1 LELPQ
6 ILQAVV
12 DNFKKIPGIGEKT
25 ALRHALFLTNWGPID
40 LSSFGESLEKMGS
53 LRKCLE
59 CGIFCDEDICKLCNS
74 PSRSEI
80 KTICVVETIAD
91 FMAIEKGGGYF
102 GLFHVLGGTL
112 NPLMGIGPSE
122 LNLESLVERV
132 KTKKIENIIL
142 ALNPSVEGDA
152 TCAYIKNILP
162 HGSMVERI
170 GFGIPIGGSLEYLD
184 SLTITKAIEN
194 RRPL

>member
-1 LELPQ
+1 MELPE
-6 ILQAVV
+6 ILREVV
-12 DNFKKIPGIGEKT
+12 DHFKKIPGVGEKT
-25 ALRHALFLTNWGPID
+25 ALRHALFLTNWDPRD
-40 LSSFGESLEKMGS
+40 LTSFGSALEKIGQ
-53 LRKCLE
+53 LNRCQD
-59 CGIFCDEDICKLCNS
+59 CGLFCDGDICHICGS

-80 KTICVVETIAD
+80 KTLCVVESIPD
-91 FMAIEKGGGYF
+91 CMAIEKGGGYF
-102 GLFHVLGGTL
+102 GLFHILGGAL

-122 LNLESLVERV
+122 LNLERLVERV
-132 KTKKIENIIL
+132 RVNNIENVIL

-162 HGSMVERI
+162 STVIVERI
-170 GFGIPIGGSLEYLD
+170 GFGMPIGGSLEYLD